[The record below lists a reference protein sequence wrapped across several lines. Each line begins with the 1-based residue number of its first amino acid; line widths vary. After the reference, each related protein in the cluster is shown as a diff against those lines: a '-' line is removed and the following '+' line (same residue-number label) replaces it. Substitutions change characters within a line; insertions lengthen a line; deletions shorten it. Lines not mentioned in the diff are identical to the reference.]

1 VETAFK
7 DEFTLFKFL
16 NSDRKKAVNKLTN
29 LLNDTLPDL
38 ADFYSIEISDYVYDE
53 SKHYKT
59 TYTTTYVWGEF

>member
-1 VETAFK
+1 V
-7 DEFTLFKFL
+7 D
-16 NSDRKKAVNKLTN
+16 KLTN

-38 ADFYSIEISDYVYDE
+38 ADFYPIEISDYVYDE